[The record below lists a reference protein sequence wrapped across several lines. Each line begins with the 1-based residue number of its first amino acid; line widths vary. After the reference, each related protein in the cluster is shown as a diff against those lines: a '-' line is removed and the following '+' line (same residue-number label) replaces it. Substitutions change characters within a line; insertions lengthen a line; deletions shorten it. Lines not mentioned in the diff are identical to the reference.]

1 MANPVLKIKRGNGAP
16 PTLEAGQQAYDLTNK
31 VLYQG
36 NGTATNDKIGG
47 AGAALMLEG
56 NQTVAGV
63 KTFSST
69 ISGSVDGNAATAT
82 ALATGRDIALTGD
95 ATGTASAF
103 NGSANAEIAVT
114 LANSGVSAGT
124 FTKITVNAKGLATS
138 GTTLE
143 ASDIPTLAAS
153 KVSDFDTQVRSSRL
167 DQMAAPTASVS
178 ANSQKITSLA
188 DPSASSDAANKGY
201 VDSAVSA
208 LVNGAPEALD
218 TLNELAA
225 ALGNDAN
232 LSTTLTNAIGEK
244 LAKASNLSDLTDASA
259 ARTNL
264 GLAIGTHVQAHDAT
278 LDALAG
284 VTVAADKVVYATGAD
299 AFATTDL
306 TSFGRSLIDDAD
318 AAAAR
323 TTLGLG
329 SIATQAANNVSI
341 TGGAISN
348 VTFSDVTLDGGTY

>member
-1 MANPVLKIKRGNGAP
+1 MASPKLKFLRGSGAP
-16 PTLEAGQQAYDLTNK
+16 ASALLAGEPAYDLTNE
-31 VLYQG
+31 VLYIG
-36 NGTATNDKIGG
+36 DGTNNDKVGG
-47 AGAALMLEG
+47 KGAVVMLEG

-82 ALATGRDIALTGD
+82 TLATSRDISLSGD
-95 ATGTASAF
+95 LTGTASF
-103 NGSANAEIAVT
+103 NGSANASISAT

-124 FTKITVNAKGLATS
+124 FTKLTVNAKGLATS

-143 ASDIPTLAAS
+143 AADIPTLTAA
-153 KVSDFDTQVRSSRL
+153 KVSDFDTQVRTSRL
-167 DQMAAPTASVS
+167 DQMAAPTGSVS
-178 ANSQKITSLA
+178 LSSQKVTNLA

-208 LVNGAPEALD
+208 IVDGAPDLLN
-218 TLNELAA
+218 TLNEIAA
-225 ALGNDAN
+225 AIADDAN
-232 LSTTLTNAIGEK
+232 YSTTLTTALGTK
-244 LAKASNLSDLTDASA
+244 LVKASNLSDLTDASA

-264 GLAIGTHVQAHDAT
+264 GLAIGSNVQAYDAT
-278 LDALAG
+278 LAALAG

-299 AFATTDL
+299 QFAVADL

-318 AAAAR
+318 ASAAR
-323 TTLGLG
+323 STLGLG
-329 SIATQAANNVSI
+329 TIATQAANNVSI

>member
-1 MANPVLKIKRGNGAP
+1 MANPVLKIKRGSGAP
-16 PTLEAGQQAYDLTNK
+16 VSLQAGEQAYDLTNEI
-31 VLYQG
+31 LYIG
-36 NGTATNDKIGG
+36 DGTNLDKIGG
-47 AGAALMLEG
+47 KGAAVMLDG

-82 ALATGRDIALTGD
+82 ALATGRDISLTGD

-124 FTKITVNAKGLATS
+124 FTKITVDAKGRATS

-143 ASDIPTLAAS
+143 ASDIPTLTAS
-153 KVSDFDTQVRSSRL
+153 KISDFDSQVRSSRL

-225 ALGNDAN
+225 ALNDDASFATTV
-232 LSTTLTNAIGEK
+232 STSIGEK
-244 LAKASNLSDLTDASA
+244 LAKASNLSDLVDAA
-259 ARTNL
+259 TARTNL
-264 GLAIGTHVQAHDAT
+264 GVAIGTDVQAYDAT

-284 VTVAADKVVYATGAD
+284 VTVAADKLIYATGAD

>member
-1 MANPVLKIKRGNGAP
+1 MAPKLKFLRGSGAP
-16 PTLEAGQQAYDLTNK
+16 ASALLAGEPAYDLTNE
-31 VLYQG
+31 VLYIG
-36 NGTATNDKIGG
+36 DGTNNDKIGG
-47 AGAALMLEG
+47 KGAVVMLEG

-69 ISGSVDGNAATAT
+69 ISGSIDGNSATAT
-82 ALATGRDIALTGD
+82 ALATSRDISLSGD
-95 ATGTASAF
+95 VTGTASF
-103 NGSANAEIAVT
+103 NGSANASISAT

-143 ASDIPTLAAS
+143 ASDIPTLTAA
-153 KVSDFDTQVRSSRL
+153 KVSDFDTQVRASRL
-167 DQMAAPTASVS
+167 DQMAAPTGSVS
-178 ANSQKITSLA
+178 LSSQKITNLA

-201 VDSAVSA
+201 VDSAVSSI
-208 LVNGAPEALD
+208 VDGAPDLLN
-218 TLNELAA
+218 TLNEIAA
-225 ALGNDAN
+225 AINDDAN
-232 LSTTLTNAIGEK
+232 YATTLTTALGEK
-244 LAKASNLSDLTDASA
+244 LVKASNLSDLTDASA

-264 GLAIGTHVQAHDAT
+264 GLAIGSNVQAYDAT
-278 LDALAG
+278 LAALAG

-299 AFATTDL
+299 QFAVADL

-318 AAAAR
+318 ASAAR
-323 TTLGLG
+323 STLGLG
-329 SIATQAANNVSI
+329 TIATQAANNVSI

>member
-1 MANPVLKIKRGNGAP
+1 MASPKLKFLRGNGAP
-16 PTLEAGQQAYDLTNK
+16 ASALLAGEPAYDLSGK
-31 VLYQG
+31 VLYLG
-36 NGTATNDKIGG
+36 NGTTNDKIGG
-47 AGAALMLEG
+47 SGAAVMLEG

-82 ALATGRDIALTGD
+82 ALATSRDLSLSGD
-95 ATGTASAF
+95 VTGTASF
-103 NGSANAEIAVT
+103 NGSANASISAT

-143 ASDIPTLAAS
+143 ASDIPTLTAA
-153 KVSDFDTQVRSSRL
+153 KVSDFDSQVRTSRL

-178 ANSQKITSLA
+178 LNSQKITGLL
-188 DPSASSDAANKGY
+188 DPTSATDAANKGY

-208 LVNGAPEALD
+208 VVDGAPDLLN

-225 ALGNDAN
+225 AIADDAN
-232 LSTTLTNAIGEK
+232 YSTTLTTALGTK
-244 LAKASNLSDLTDASA
+244 LVKASNLSDLTDASA

-264 GLAIGTHVQAHDAT
+264 GLAIGSNVQAYDAT
-278 LDALAG
+278 LAALAG
-284 VTVAADKVVYATGAD
+284 VTVAADKVVYATGSDQFAVAD
-299 AFATTDL
+299 FS
-306 TSFGRSLIDDAD
+306 SFGRSLVDDAD
-318 AAAAR
+318 ASAAR
-323 TTLGLG
+323 STLGLG
-329 SIATQAANNVSI
+329 TIATQAANNVSI

>member
-1 MANPVLKIKRGNGAP
+1 MANPKLKFLRGSGAP
-16 PTLEAGQQAYDLTNK
+16 SSTLLAGEPAYDLTNE
-31 VLYQG
+31 VLYVG
-36 NGTATNDKIGG
+36 DGTNNDKVGG
-47 AGAALMLEG
+47 KGAVVMLEG

-82 ALATGRDIALTGD
+82 ALANSRDISLSGD
-95 ATGTASAF
+95 VTGTASF
-103 NGSANAEIAVT
+103 NGSANASISAT

-143 ASDIPTLAAS
+143 ASDIPTLTAA
-153 KVSDFDTQVRSSRL
+153 KVSDFDTQVRTSRL
-167 DQMAAPTASVS
+167 DQMAAPTGSVS
-178 ANSQKITSLA
+178 LSSQKITNLA

-201 VDSAVSA
+201 VDSAVSSI
-208 LVNGAPEALD
+208 VDGAPDLLN
-218 TLNELAA
+218 TLNEIAA
-225 ALGNDAN
+225 AINDDAN
-232 LSTTLTNAIGEK
+232 YATTLTTALGEK
-244 LAKASNLSDLTDASA
+244 LVKASNLSDLTDASA

-264 GLAIGTHVQAHDAT
+264 GLAIGSNVQAYDAT
-278 LDALAG
+278 LAALAG

-299 AFATTDL
+299 QFSTADL

-318 AAAAR
+318 ASAAR
-323 TTLGLG
+323 STLGLG
-329 SIATQAANNVSI
+329 TIATQAANNVSI